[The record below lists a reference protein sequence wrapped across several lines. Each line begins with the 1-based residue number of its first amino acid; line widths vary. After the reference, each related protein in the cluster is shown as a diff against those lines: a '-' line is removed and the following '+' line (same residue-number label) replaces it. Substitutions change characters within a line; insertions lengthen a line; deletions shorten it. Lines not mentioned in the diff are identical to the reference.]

1 MRIAVA
7 SGKGGT
13 GKTTLSLALA
23 AAASPCV
30 LLDCDVEEPNC
41 HLFVDAAPWRTETV
55 EVMVPKF
62 HPERCDGCGK
72 CVRACRFKALAR
84 LGQRVLVFREMCHSC
99 GGCVLACPHAALS
112 EVAVAIGRLEFRQ
125 FGGVALVSGIMDVG
139 QALAP
144 PVIRRLQEH
153 GGGTGLTLLDS
164 PPGTA
169 CPMVT
174 TVRGSDFVVLV
185 TEPTPFGLH
194 DLRLAVET
202 LAAVGRPCG
211 IVVNRAEAGETL
223 IHAYAAE
230 AGVPLLLEIPYSRR
244 IAEVCARG
252 GGLLDACPELR
263 QPLHGL
269 LVETIPA
276 LLADKGVGR

>member
-23 AAASPCV
+23 TAMSPCV

-41 HLFVDAAPWRTETV
+41 HLFIDAEPWRSEAV
-55 EVMVPKF
+55 AVMVPKF
-62 HPERCDGCGK
+62 HPERCDGCGA
-72 CVRACRFKALAR
+72 CVRACRFKALGR
-84 LGQRVLVFREMCHSC
+84 LGRRILVFREMCHSC
-99 GGCVLACPHAALS
+99 GGCVLACPQAALS
-112 EVAVAIGRLEFRQ
+112 AESMPIGRLEFRQ
-125 FGGVALVSGIMDVG
+125 AGGVRLVSGIMDVG

-153 GGGTGLTLLDS
+153 GDPEGLTLLDS

-174 TVRGSDFVVLV
+174 TVRGSDFVILV

-202 LAAVGRPCG
+202 LTAVGRPCG

-230 AGVPLLLEIPYSRR
+230 AGVPLLLEIPYARR
-244 IAEVCARG
+244 VAEVCARG

-263 QPLHGL
+263 QPLRGL
-269 LVETIPA
+269 VQETIPA
-276 LLADKGVGR
+276 LLAGKGVGR